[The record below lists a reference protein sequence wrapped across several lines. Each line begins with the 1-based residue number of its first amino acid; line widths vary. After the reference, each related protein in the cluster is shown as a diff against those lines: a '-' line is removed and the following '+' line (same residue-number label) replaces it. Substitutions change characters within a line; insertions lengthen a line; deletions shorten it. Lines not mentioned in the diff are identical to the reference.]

1 MVQPRR
7 RNVRGSDE
15 DGSAPRRS
23 FLSAGQRQDKA
34 APCALGVPSSP
45 ECSGFA
51 SWRKTSWSRARWHGS
66 YPERVGS
73 GCTSQPDPESFR
85 LELFSSFDTNTS
97 LKFLLLFPCAQHHF
111 DPPAVDQHRVFWAH
125 PGCVR
130 SLLGKLHLKHG
141 QPHNWVPPAVEDR
154 SLSGVQ
160 LLSGCIFFS
169 VFTQSLLSAQV
180 SCSPA
185 LPREALLDRGV
196 SVRKMR
202 AAVLLEFHLNV
213 GFSRESLLS
222 EC

>member
-73 GCTSQPDPESFR
+73 GCTSQPNPESFR
-85 LELFSSFDTNTS
+85 LELFRRSFNINRS
-97 LKFLLLFPCAQHHF
+97 LKFFLLFPCAQHHF
-111 DPPAVDQHRVFWAH
+111 DPPPVDQHRVFWAH
-125 PGCVR
+125 PGCCR
-130 SLLGKLHLKHG
+130 SLLGKLHLKYG
-141 QPHNWVPPAVEDR
+141 KPHNWVLPAVEDG

-160 LLSGCIFFS
+160 LLSGCIFFCFHPKLAVS
-169 VFTQSLLSAQV
+169 TGFLQSCFTSRGSPGSWCLRTENAGCSSAGIPPKRWVFQGIAAQ
-180 SCSPA
+180 
-185 LPREALLDRGV
+185 
-196 SVRKMR
+196 
-202 AAVLLEFHLNV
+202 
-213 GFSRESLLS
+213 
-222 EC
+222 